1 MEAPSEVPEESIE
14 AARRLKRV
22 RANLCLLDRPFARPS
37 ADYDAGLRG
46 LRLLDFVRLDLPSS
60 GVPRPDLV
68 AELIANYSYSRAWS
82 SVRGKQIEVSL
93 KSFAK
98 ALCLPPYGNPAY
110 RVEDDAAVT
119 FASREFVKVYIQPER
134 LPSTF
139 FVRDVNC
146 DADYMTAVLW
156 ELVKQEMDH
165 LIERESTD
173 WVSYYSAFLQRLI
186 WVERPELFHLPP
198 ATAPAALCVRKEHG
212 IDQTTIHENQKCCS
226 ESDIHRAEVSSEQ
239 IDMAYKKIDSPSE
252 KFDTASNKIDVVSKM
267 IVVAP
272 KMIETTCKRLDVREK
287 QLGEQDGDVQGMASL
302 DQARVTKERETND
315 ELERAQKILIE
326 ALKKTKKGRAHI
338 GVKMMGELD
347 TKAFANALRANVPQE
362 DAKFNSADFC
372 SKWQAEIANSKWYPF
387 RKVTIDSKP
396 MEIIMEDDNKL
407 RELKDQKGEEIY
419 ALVKK
424 ALIEIN
430 EYNPCGRHPVHVLW
444 NHKDDRKATL
454 EEALQYVVK
463 QWQSLKRKR

>member
-1 MEAPSEVPEESIE
+1 MAGAPTDADPDIPAKEAPSRAPEESIE

-37 ADYDAGLRG
+37 AGYDAG

-68 AELIANYSYSRAWS
+68 AELIANYSNSRAWS
-82 SVRGKQIEVSL
+82 SVRAKQIEVSL

-110 RVEDDAAVT
+110 RVKDDAAVT
-119 FASREFVKVYIQPER
+119 FASREFAKVYIQAER

-139 FVRDVNC
+139 FVRDVDC
-146 DADYMTAVLW
+146 DADYMTAILW

-198 ATAPAALCVRKEHG
+198 EPSVSTAPAALCVPKEQG
-212 IDQTTIHENQKCCS
+212 INQTIIHQNQKCFS
-226 ESDIHRAEVSSEQ
+226 GSDIHRAEVEVSSEQ
-239 IDMAYKKIDSPSE
+239 IDMASEKIDSASE
-252 KFDTASNKIDVVSKM
+252 KFDAAFDKIDVVTKM

-272 KMIETTCKRLDVREK
+272 KMIEATCKRLDVKEK
-287 QLGEQDGDVQGMASL
+287 QLGKQDSDVQGMESR
-302 DQARVTKERETND
+302 DQAT
-315 ELERAQKILIE
+315 
-326 ALKKTKKGRAHI
+326 
-338 GVKMMGELD
+338 
-347 TKAFANALRANVPQE
+347 
-362 DAKFNSADFC
+362 
-372 SKWQAEIANSKWYPF
+372 
-387 RKVTIDSKP
+387 
-396 MEIIMEDDNKL
+396 EIIMEEDKKL

-424 ALIEIN
+424 ALLEIN

-444 NHKDDRKATL
+444 NNKDDRKATL